1 MRKYKKEKQTKTV
14 DVTVMEFVK
23 CDFCGEEVPCPD
35 ANTGGIWSNEVDWS
49 TRGGFEICET
59 EISFSEGESYPEGGS
74 KTTLSFDICPKC
86 FEEKLIPWAKS
97 QGAEVTEVES
107 DW

>member
-23 CDFCGEEVPCPD
+23 CDFCGADVPKLS
-35 ANTGGIWSNEVDWS
+35 ANGDWKNEVDW
-49 TRGGFEICET
+49 TTGGFEVCET
-59 EISFSEGESYPEGGS
+59 EISFREGDSYPEGGNWI
-74 KTTLSFDICPKC
+74 TLRFDICPKC
-86 FEEKLIPWAKS
+86 FKEKLIPWAKS
-97 QGAEVTEVES
+97 QGAEVTEEES

>member
-1 MRKYKKEKQTKTV
+1 MRKCRKEIQTRAEE
-14 DVTVMEFVK
+14 VTVMEFVK
-23 CDFCGEEVPCPD
+23 CDFCGEEVPKPD

-49 TRGGFEICET
+49 TGGYGICET
-59 EISFSEGESYPEGGS
+59 EISFSEGESYPEGGN

-86 FEEKLIPWAKS
+86 FKEKLIPWAKS
-97 QGAEVTEVES
+97 QGAELTEEEF